1 MHLRNKEEKEIG
13 INKYFLRGGFVDKR
27 RIKETVKRL
36 KMLYSGLSLEDI
48 LLERNI
54 VRLYLDN
61 NDLTKGVYTR
71 VNGIQII
78 FINSNLCDFE
88 RRMVLAH
95 ELGHAVLHPD
105 VDFSDIKK
113 IDEVTLAKYEFEA
126 DTFASEILLDDD
138 LLSKYPNCSVSD
150 IARCEGVCEK
160 FVLIKFHNSVN
171 FYKNF
176 NII

>member
-88 RRMVLAH
+88 RRMV
-95 ELGHAVLHPD
+95 
-105 VDFSDIKK
+105 
-113 IDEVTLAKYEFEA
+113 
-126 DTFASEILLDDD
+126 
-138 LLSKYPNCSVSD
+138 
-150 IARCEGVCEK
+150 
-160 FVLIKFHNSVN
+160 
-171 FYKNF
+171 
-176 NII
+176 